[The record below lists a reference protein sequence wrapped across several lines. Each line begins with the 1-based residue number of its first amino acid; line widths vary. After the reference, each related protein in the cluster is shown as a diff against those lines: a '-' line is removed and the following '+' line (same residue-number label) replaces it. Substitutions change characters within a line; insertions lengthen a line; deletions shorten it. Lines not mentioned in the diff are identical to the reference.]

1 MSMGRHRAA
10 RAVGSNHPGVIPGA
24 QRRYR
29 DKRLRNPDVLMNR
42 SSLRALCL
50 GVFLIS
56 GSLILYELL
65 LTRLFAVVMFAQF
78 AHLALPR

>member
-1 MSMGRHRAA
+1 
-10 RAVGSNHPGVIPGA
+10 
-24 QRRYR
+24 
-29 DKRLRNPDVLMNR
+29 MNR
-42 SSLRALCL
+42 SELRARSL

-78 AHLALPR
+78 AHLALALALLG